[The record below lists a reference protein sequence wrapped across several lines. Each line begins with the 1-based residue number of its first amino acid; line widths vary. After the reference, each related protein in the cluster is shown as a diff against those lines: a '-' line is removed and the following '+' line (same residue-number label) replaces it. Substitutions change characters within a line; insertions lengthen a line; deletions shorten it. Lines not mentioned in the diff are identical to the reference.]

1 MKSALEI
8 LPIGTYFYFRK
19 DSLYYLFQLLK
30 FSPNQILVQTFW
42 STTNVPSMEKFY
54 QFDVKSACSEF
65 DEEFDELVEI
75 GKAAITEN
83 QLQEITQFLK
93 IKTAK
98 AARES
103 GFMTLK
109 QEAMEAFEKGEFQEA
124 IRLFSLAA
132 PYSKYDIELYEK
144 RGLSYLK
151 TGQYVNALT
160 DFDYY
165 LIQDPGNELVQSA
178 LELAK
183 NKLAKGSK

>member
-8 LPIGTYFYFRK
+8 IPIGTYFYFRK
-19 DSLYYLFQLLK
+19 DSLYYLFQLLEV
-30 FSPNQILVQTFW
+30 SPKQVLVQTFW
-42 STTNVPSMEKFY
+42 STTNVPSMDKFY

-65 DEEFDELVEI
+65 DEEFDELITI
-75 GKAAITEN
+75 GEEAITEN
-83 QLQEITQFLK
+83 QLQEIEQFLK

-109 QEAMEAFEKGEFQEA
+109 QEAMEAFDKGEFQEA

-144 RGLSYLK
+144 RGLAYMQL
-151 TGQYVNALT
+151 GQYSNALA

-165 LIQDPGNELVQSA
+165 LIQDQNNDIVRAAAQSA
-178 LELAK
+178 K
-183 NKLAKGSK
+183 DKLTKR